1 MPEPDVITAS
11 ASVASTGKGIRYIG
25 DYVYAY
31 SGEVLVNSGISPVTM
46 LEFTSGAGIIKGWLT
61 FSVDFTNLSAANK
74 WGWKV
79 LLNGEVIMNYLTEF
93 QTVMTAIQQM
103 PWPIL
108 IPPQTQVKVQAQSGD
123 DPHDVDFNV
132 GLVARVYGAA

>member
-1 MPEPDVITAS
+1 MPPVQPA
-11 ASVASTGKGIRYIG
+11 ASVAATGLGIRYLG
-25 DYVYAY
+25 DYAYAY
-31 SGEVLVNSGISPVTM
+31 SGEVLVNSGISPVKM
-46 LEFTSGAGIIKGWLT
+46 LEFDTGSGIVKGWLT

-79 LLNGEVIMNYLTEF
+79 SFNGEVIMNYLTEF

-108 IPPQTQVKVQAQSGD
+108 IPPQTNVKVEAQSGD

-132 GLVARVYGAA
+132 GLVARVYGAV